1 MEPSLKA
8 ADLKNPSARAAA
20 GRAEGVRMST
30 NPLPPTTAM
39 KLRISK
45 QQEATLVVCSGWLT
59 ANVKEEFKAEIN
71 GLIPETKRV
80 VLDLSNVA
88 FMDSSGLGALVGL
101 YVTARR
107 AGVELQLVNLSQR
120 VRELLGMT
128 NLLSVFETCGQYI
141 VRMP

>member
-1 MEPSLKA
+1 MSIQPNSQPAKSL
-8 ADLKNPSARAAA
+8 
-20 GRAEGVRMST
+20 
-30 NPLPPTTAM
+30 
-39 KLRISK
+39 KLRISR
-45 QQEATLVVCSGWLT
+45 QEDGALVVCSGWLT

-71 GLIPETKRV
+71 ALIPDAKCV
-80 VLDLSNVA
+80 VLDLSDVA

-107 AGVELQLVNLSQR
+107 ASVEFRLINLSQR

-128 NLLSVFETCGQYI
+128 NLLSIFESCGQYI

>member
-1 MEPSLKA
+1 VSIQPIPQPA
-8 ADLKNPSARAAA
+8 T
-20 GRAEGVRMST
+20 G
-30 NPLPPTTAM
+30 M
-39 KLRISK
+39 KLRICK
-45 QQEATLVVCSGWLT
+45 QEEATLVVCSGWLT
-59 ANVKEEFKAEIN
+59 ASVKEEFKAEIHC
-71 GLIPETKRV
+71 LIPETKRL

-107 AGVELQLVNLSQR
+107 AGAELQLINLSQR

-128 NLLSVFETCGQYI
+128 NLLSIFETCGQYI